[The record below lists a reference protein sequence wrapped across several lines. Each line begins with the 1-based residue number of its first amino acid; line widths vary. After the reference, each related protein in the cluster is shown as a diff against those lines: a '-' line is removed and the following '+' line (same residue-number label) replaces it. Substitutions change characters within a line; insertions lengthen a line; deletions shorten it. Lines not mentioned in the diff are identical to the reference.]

1 MDIFSFLTVLWL
13 LNGLIWSVVLLS
25 AKQQRPGAFL
35 FLLVGLPLGPLVIVV
50 VVWRWIKQTKNGGIE
65 EC

>member
-1 MDIFSFLTVLWL
+1 MDIFTFLTVLWL

-35 FLLVGLPLGPLVIVV
+35 FLPVGIVLGPVVILFIVYQKLKTE
-50 VVWRWIKQTKNGGIE
+50 RNLNHD
-65 EC
+65 